1 MGNIIASLDI
11 GDNTL
16 KLMTAEV
23 SQNTFNILNIS
34 EVDSKGIKNGLIV
47 NSEHLIVAL
56 RELFKKAEEVLGMG
70 IKKVIVNVP
79 SNEAKFI
86 SSEGITTITND
97 DKVIKGVDIIRAMQA
112 SIYNRIP
119 KNYEV
124 ANIIPMIFK
133 INDDNPITNPINMN
147 AESLTVKDVVAI
159 VPKKNIY
166 ILIKCLETIG
176 ITIIDVTLPSVG
188 DYNEIKNDNIVRE
201 IGAVVN
207 IGAATTVV
215 SIFNKG
221 VITNTEVIN
230 LGGQNIDN
238 DISFIYK
245 VTRVDAKRL
254 KETLAL
260 ASNRMAKASESETVT
275 NKLGEEIRVNQYEL
289 SEIVMSR
296 LLEMLNLIKKQINLL
311 TKKEISYIIFTGGMT
326 EIADF
331 DIILDEVFGK
341 NATTYVT
348 QQLGARNNKYS
359 TAIGMI
365 KYYNSKLEL
374 RNKKFSI
381 FNNDELEDL
390 AGKHKKINI
399 SENSLLG
406 KIFGYFFDN

>member
-11 GDNTL
+11 GDNTI
-16 KLMTAEV
+16 KLLTAEV
-23 SQNTFNILNIS
+23 SKNKFNILNLS
-34 EVDSKGIKNGLIV
+34 EVESKGLKNGLIV
-47 NSEHLIVAL
+47 NPEQLTVAL
-56 RELFKKAEEVLGMG
+56 KEVFKKAEEVLGIG
-70 IKKVIVNVP
+70 VKKVIVNVP
-79 SNEAKFI
+79 SNDAKFI
-86 SSEGITTITND
+86 SSEGSTTITND

-124 ANIIPMIFK
+124 ANIIPMIFR
-133 INDDNPITNPINMN
+133 INDDNPITNPINLN
-147 AESLTVKDVVAI
+147 AEVLTVKDVVAI
-159 VPKKNIY
+159 IPKKNIY
-166 ILIKCLETIG
+166 TLVKCLESIG

-188 DYNEIKNDNIVRE
+188 DFNEIKEDRITRE
-201 IGAVVN
+201 VGAVVN
-207 IGAATTVV
+207 IGSSITTV

-245 VTRVDAKRL
+245 VTRSDAKYL
-254 KETLAL
+254 KENLAL
-260 ASNRMAKASESETVT
+260 ASNRMAKASEAEMVT
-275 NKLGEEIRVNQYEL
+275 NKLGEEIKVNQYEL
-289 SEIVMSR
+289 SEIVESR
-296 LLEMLNLIKKQINLL
+296 LSEMLNLIKKQINLL
-311 TKKEISYIIFTGGMT
+311 TKKEISYIIFTGGVT

-331 DIILDEVFGK
+331 DLILDQVFGK
-341 NATTYVT
+341 NAKVYETM
-348 QQLGARNNKYS
+348 QLGARNNKYS

-374 RNKKFSI
+374 RNKNFSV
-381 FNNDELEDL
+381 FSNDELEDL
-390 AGKHKKINI
+390 SGKHKKINI